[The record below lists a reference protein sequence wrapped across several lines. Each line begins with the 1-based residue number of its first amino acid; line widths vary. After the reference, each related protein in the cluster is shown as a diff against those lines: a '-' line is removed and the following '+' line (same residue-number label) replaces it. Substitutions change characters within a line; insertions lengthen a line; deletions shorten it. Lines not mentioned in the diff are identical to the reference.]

1 MGIAMM
7 FSIENKVE
15 TEGGY
20 ESVRRDVRLE
30 GKRSGSD
37 FTSMMINGEDRSV
50 FHHRAF
56 VKCYTGSA
64 LTRIYVFHVRF
75 KISLYRLIT
84 KFFKKISIID
94 NKWFQKV
101 L

>member
-1 MGIAMM
+1 M

-56 VKCYTGSA
+56 VKCYTG
-64 LTRIYVFHVRF
+64 L
-75 KISLYRLIT
+75 RLLEFT
-84 KFFKKISIID
+84 YFMLVSK
-94 NKWFQKV
+94 
-101 L
+101 